1 MEGRVHG
8 RARAWK
14 GACMEERVHGRAAS
28 QWLQR
33 AACRAYA
40 ARFRYGPRTLA
51 GCARACRRSLR
62 RRRARRATAV
72 SHECCRIYL
81 QPDAT
86 QRRNDATTRCERC
99 GRVAA
104 RLPSAMRRVR
114 CICCLLH
121 CRVLHVAYF
130 RLQLSLACL
139 RRWAW
144 RPSSAAHSPSACPT
158 VSCTCMVWSVARR
171 LVVRCRPHPSYPRAR
186 VVRQRPCRAARVVA
200 LRAPRLSKQNKT
212 ANKQTQPSAKAAR
225 LAGCVASLHCMLHRR
240 TRLVVMRVA

>member
-1 MEGRVHG
+1 MEGR
-8 RARAWK
+8 A
-14 GACMEERVHGRAAS
+14 HGRAAS

-33 AACRAYA
+33 LAACRAYA

-72 SHECCRIYL
+72 GLATSAAEYIYGR
-81 QPDAT
+81 T
-86 QRRNDATTRCERC
+86 RRNDATTRCERC
-99 GRVAA
+99 GQVAS
-104 RLPSAMRRVR
+104 RLLSAACRVR
-114 CICCLLH
+114 CVCCLLH
-121 CRVLHVAYF
+121 VACCVLHVACF

-139 RRWAW
+139 RRRAW
-144 RPSSAAHSPSACPT
+144 RPSSAAHSPSACPS
-158 VSCTCMVWSVARR
+158 VSCMCMVWSVARR